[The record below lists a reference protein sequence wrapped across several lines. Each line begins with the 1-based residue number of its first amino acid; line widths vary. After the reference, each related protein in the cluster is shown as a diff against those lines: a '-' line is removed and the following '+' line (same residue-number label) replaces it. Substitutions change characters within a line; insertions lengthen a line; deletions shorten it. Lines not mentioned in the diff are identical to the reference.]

1 MTNRIF
7 AGIYLLAMATTLTGC
22 DRGDAHQGP
31 RIPTTPTPT
40 PVATP
45 VAPRLIT
52 FADAATGL
60 VTSDVWD
67 AKDHVVQFN
76 SDGELIWLADGTHL
90 KGYVPVQT
98 SVAAE
103 SLCAC
108 WLEVRFGTTNGDRR
122 AYLTADYGH
131 WNPGTLISLELT
143 AGSLVMTQSDVYPP
157 GSYTLSGVVTEQ
169 TPAGLEPVEDVT
181 VSRLYGGGWQEAKTD
196 SKGFYK
202 IQGLYDR
209 TDIVSAGKS
218 GYERFEE
225 RVAVYGDTRLD
236 IQLVKH

>member
-1 MTNRIF
+1 MTNRTF
-7 AGIYLLAMATTLTGC
+7 AGICFLAIATTLTGC

-31 RIPTTPTPT
+31 LAPTSTPAPVPTP
-40 PVATP
+40 A
-45 VAPRLIT
+45 APRLIAFT
-52 FADAATGL
+52 DAATGF

-76 SDGELIWLADGTHL
+76 SDGELIWSADGTHL
-90 KGYVPVQT
+90 KGYPLTQT
-98 SVAAE
+98 YVAAE

-108 WLEVRFGTTNGDRR
+108 WLEVRFGTTNGERR

-131 WNPGTLISLELT
+131 SNPGTLISLELT
-143 AGSLVMTQSDVYPP
+143 GGSLVMTQSDVYPP

-169 TPAGLEPVEDVT
+169 TPAGLVPVEDVMI
-181 VSRLYGGGWQEAKTD
+181 SRLYGSGWQEAKTD

-209 TDIVSAGKS
+209 TDIVSAGKP
-218 GYERFEE
+218 GYQRFEE
-225 RVAVYGDTRLD
+225 RVAVHADTRFD
-236 IQLVKH
+236 IQLVKP